1 MAYSTFLL
9 SPMLGMTGA
18 PPVTQGIGFTH
29 RPPASEKL
37 LDLEF
42 SGQFRIY
49 GTVARK
55 GAPAN
60 VPLKRRVRL
69 HRSKDGYLVR
79 ETWSKDDGSY
89 EFTEISGRYEYDV
102 IAWDH
107 ELSFRS
113 VVANNIT
120 PEPM

>member
-1 MAYSTFLL
+1 MAYNTFLL
-9 SPMLGMTGA
+9 RPMHMTGV
-18 PPVTQGIGFTH
+18 PPVAQGIGIT
-29 RPPASEKL
+29 RRLPAADKL

-42 SGQFRIY
+42 SGQFWIY

-55 GAPAN
+55 STPAN

-79 ETWSKDDGSY
+79 ETWSQPDGSF
-89 EFTEISGRYEYDV
+89 EFKEISGRWEYDV

-107 ELSFRS
+107 EFQDFST
-113 VVANNIT
+113 VANNQLAEAM
-120 PEPM
+120 P